1 MKNITRYLE
10 ESLLKHIA
18 LEFTYDN
25 IINERFGEYDG
36 CKELQEY
43 IYNKIKE
50 NNYTDFDII
59 YNDVRNIN
67 NIVFDKLFIKCI
79 NNKSTYAIYYIPPL
93 NIEDRKNDNIK
104 YDYNLDYSIINKST
118 NRFNNC
124 IIVISID
131 KYTNF
136 EKIKH
141 IIEHELT
148 HMYNDYKLQQ
158 KGLKSFFELFN
169 NLSYKRIKEYNQ
181 HKHPLRASQLEHAL
195 YLMDGYEKNSFVSQ
209 LCSEIREIKKS
220 YGKNNNEID
229 ANKMYNII
237 QNLDIYQAYMNI
249 ANFINDYDN
258 DALTK
263 NEKIEIVKEWN
274 NIYHEDLQ
282 LNQIFKKLKSKFIR
296 TKQKI
301 ESIIPKKIAEEYGL
315 YNGVMMDEGINL
327 INQAIII

>member
-1 MKNITRYLE
+1 
-10 ESLLKHIA
+10 
-18 LEFTYDN
+18 
-25 IINERFGEYDG
+25 
-36 CKELQEY
+36 
-43 IYNKIKE
+43 
-50 NNYTDFDII
+50 
-59 YNDVRNIN
+59 
-67 NIVFDKLFIKCI
+67 
-79 NNKSTYAIYYIPPL
+79 
-93 NIEDRKNDNIK
+93 
-104 YDYNLDYSIINKST
+104 
-118 NRFNNC
+118 
-124 IIVISID
+124 
-131 KYTNF
+131 
-136 EKIKH
+136 
-141 IIEHELT
+141 
-148 HMYNDYKLQQ
+148 MYNDYKLQQ

-181 HKHPLRASQLEHAL
+181 HKHPLRASQIEHAL
-195 YLMDGYEKNSFVSQ
+195 YLMDGYEKNSFISQ

-263 NEKIEIVKEWN
+263 NEKIEIVKEWY
-274 NIYHEDLQ
+274 NIYNEDLP

-327 INQAIII
+327 INPSIII